1 MEEEKKEKNKKRDG
15 EFKTYRILDIYERL
29 HKGEVLTKEDMS
41 EEYNVVYKTIQRDI
55 DELRYF
61 LEQDPKME
69 RTIIVDKHKNKV
81 KPVYKVTR
89 RGGFKFGDKDIFALA
104 KIVLESRAFSKKE
117 ITRILDI
124 LDSQCEDRELF
135 RDTIR
140 NEEFHYIQ
148 PNHNK
153 DLIDFLW
160 MINICV
166 RNKRKAKVKY
176 KRQDGKIKEYV
187 LWPLGIM
194 FSEIYFYLVC
204 STDGNNSIVFRVDRF
219 EEYQIVEDGSKFP
232 VKDRDRFEEG
242 EFRKR
247 IQFMYT
253 GELMKIQFKFWGD
266 SLEAVLDR
274 LPTAKVIGYDE
285 ENKKT
290 IIEAEVYGE
299 GVKRWLL
306 SQKEFLEVTRPQ
318 EYRDEMKKTIENM
331 LKNYQ

>member
-1 MEEEKKEKNKKRDG
+1 
-15 EFKTYRILDIYERL
+15 
-29 HKGEVLTKEDMS
+29 MS
-41 EEYNVVYKTIQRDI
+41 KEYNVVYKTIQRDI

-61 LEQDPKME
+61 LEKDLKMG
-69 RTIIVDKHKNKV
+69 RTIIVDSHKNKA
-81 KPVYKVTR
+81 KPIYKVTK
-89 RGGFKFGDKDIFALA
+89 RGGFKFGDRDIFALA
-104 KIVLESRAFSKKE
+104 KILLESRAFSKQE

-140 NEEFHYIQ
+140 NEEFHYI
-148 PNHNK
+148 PPTHNK

-160 MINICV
+160 EINTCV

-176 KRQDGKIKEYV
+176 RRQDGKIKEYV
-187 LWPLGIM
+187 LWPLGLI
-194 FSEIYFYLVC
+194 FSEFYFYLICYV
-204 STDGNNSIVFRVDRF
+204 DGKSGDNSIVFRVDRF
-219 EEYQIVEDGSKFP
+219 EEYQIVEDGNKFP
-232 VKDRDRFEEG
+232 LYDRDRFEEG

-274 LPTAKVIGYDE
+274 LPTAKVIGYDD
-285 ENKKT
+285 ENKKA

-318 EYRDEMKKTIENM
+318 QYRDEMKK
-331 LKNYQ
+331 Q